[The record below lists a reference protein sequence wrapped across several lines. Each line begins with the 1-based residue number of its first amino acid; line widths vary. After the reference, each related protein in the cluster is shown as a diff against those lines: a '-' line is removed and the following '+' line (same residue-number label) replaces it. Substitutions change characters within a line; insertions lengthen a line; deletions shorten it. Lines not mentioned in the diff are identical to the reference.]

1 MAAGVSTGRFPGGTG
16 GKQSIRAAC
25 CRRQVRNQGCRIRQE
40 DTILELPDFKVL
52 EPPGPEGLQHDL
64 PCPRCRYNLRGLTLP
79 RCPECGFEFRWEDI
93 PRLLDE
99 IRRRRERRNSVIA
112 GCVLAMPLI
121 GVLAF
126 VPAILLFFVA
136 LSVWVLAPFA
146 VSGCQAAVEMCLVW
160 PIIGQ
165 VGWRRLR
172 AWWEGVLIGY
182 GVSVVSMLLAGR
194 YWSLG
199 DFGWDAAERWG
210 LLHFYVGTTIEV
222 AIVQF
227 WVVRRRWRQWG
238 VPVASRKLW
247 VACAVSKLVTGT
259 LWFLMPF
266 RLMAVR

>member
-1 MAAGVSTGRFPGGTG
+1 M
-16 GKQSIRAAC
+16 
-25 CRRQVRNQGCRIRQE
+25 
-40 DTILELPDFKVL
+40 
-52 EPPGPEGLQHDL
+52 
-64 PCPRCRYNLRGLTLP
+64 P

-93 PRLLDE
+93 PRIFDE
-99 IRRRRERRNSVIA
+99 IRKRREGRNSAIA
-112 GCVLAMPLI
+112 ACVLTALFI
-121 GVLAF
+121 GALVIFAQFWFLLVLLAF
-126 VPAILLFFVA
+126 VLI
-136 LSVWVLAPFA
+136 PFA
-146 VSGCQAAVEMCLVW
+146 VSGCQAAVEMCIVA
-160 PIIGQ
+160 PIIGRI
-165 VGWRRLR
+165 GWCRFRS
-172 AWWEGVLIGY
+172 WWEGVLIGY

-238 VPVASRKLW
+238 VPVTSRRLIA
-247 VACAVSKLVTGT
+247 ACASSKLITGA